1 MHRMKNIEYDEDD
14 LYAEDEEVD
23 GEEEQA
29 YTDEDRQNFDDLTP
43 VVRAELDEA
52 GLQASDREIEE
63 ALYYYYWDVGKS
75 VVHLKHARTPRPQQQ
90 QAKKEKAKS
99 KFDQAAERSASKTG
113 RSSYPSPSASAW
125 FDGILWSTVPSEWE
139 GYLIPVGPQIPR
151 PKLLGGSSKLAKLAE
166 ERRKKAASSQTAPS
180 VPDTGLSSLDRL
192 SKPKDPKEN
201 VLPQHAKQEPKKYP
215 IRKKR
220 ELTPPPK
227 EPSPPPEVEPKEE
240 LPDLR
245 ASPTAFARTLS
256 TGPSQAAR
264 TRSMALDELFS
275 SSTNEENPFK
285 GPSPD
290 DTILRAQ
297 QHSKGLNNGKATKQ
311 FANGLAKKAEAL
323 KLDQTSS
330 PTTPTQPKIKSKGLD
345 VPKLWKDGKAKRKP
359 AAAFVVIG
367 HVDHGKSTL
376 MGRLLLDTGAVSQR
390 DIDKYKKQATELG
403 KASFALAWVMDT
415 GSEERERGV
424 TVDIAQ
430 HHFSTDKV
438 DFTILDA
445 PGHRDFVP
453 NMIGGASMADLA
465 VLVVDANQLES
476 GMKGQTREHILLAKA
491 CGLKRIVVAVNKLDS
506 SSPPW
511 GEATFEQVKD
521 EVTKLLTAT
530 GFAAE
535 DIAFVPCS
543 GLNGQNVVTPVPS
556 NGKTGWV
563 ASSSR
568 TLLQELE
575 RSASDNVAEATIKAS
590 LRMQIADVFRGGI
603 TNPLSVSGR
612 IATGNVQVG
621 DSVIVQP
628 SGETAAVRGI
638 EASSDGVEWA
648 VASQLCTLH
657 LTDIEPQHL
666 RAGDVLCSTSKPVPV
681 VKSFVVQIQALESIL
696 PQGVDVH
703 VGRLHTSGIIA
714 ALITTLDAQGELL
727 KKKPR
732 VVKAGQ
738 SANVKV
744 VLSDGGAPLEVGDRV
759 VLRANGSTVAAG
771 KVERTGSCR

>member
-1 MHRMKNIEYDEDD
+1 MHRVKNIEYDDDD
-14 LYAEDEEVD
+14 LYAEDEEAD

-43 VVRAELDEA
+43 VVRAELNEA

-63 ALYYYYWDVGKS
+63 ALYYYYWDVVKS
-75 VVHLKHARTPRPQQQ
+75 VVHLKNTRTSRPRQQ

-113 RSSYPSPSASAW
+113 RSSSPPLPAAAW
-125 FDGILWSTVPSEWE
+125 FDGIPWSTVPPELE
-139 GYLIPVGPQIPR
+139 GYLIPVDPPR
-151 PKLLGGSSKLAKLAE
+151 ARSKLLGGSSKLAKLAE
-166 ERRKKAASSQTAPS
+166 ERRKKAASSQTAQP
-180 VPDTGLSSLDRL
+180 VPDTRLSSLDRL
-192 SKPKDPKEN
+192 SKPKDTKEN
-201 VLPQHAKQEPKKYP
+201 VLPQHMKQEPKKYP

-227 EPSPPPEVEPKEE
+227 EPSPPPEEEPKEE
-240 LPDLR
+240 LPNLR
-245 ASPTAFARTLS
+245 ASPTEFACTLS
-256 TGPSQAAR
+256 TPTSQAAR
-264 TRSMALDELFS
+264 ASSMTLGDLFG
-275 SSTNEENPFK
+275 SSTNEENTFK

-297 QHSKGLNNGKATKQ
+297 QHSKDNAKATKQ
-311 FANGLAKKAEAL
+311 SANGIAKKTEAL
-323 KLDQTSS
+323 KLDQTPS
-330 PTTPTQPKIKSKGLD
+330 PATPTQPKIKSKGLD
-345 VPKLWKDGKAKRKP
+345 VPKLWVDGKAKRKP

-430 HHFSTDKV
+430 HHFSTNKV

-511 GEATFEQVKD
+511 EEATFKNVKD

-530 GFAAE
+530 GFATE

-543 GLNGQNVVTPVPS
+543 GLNGQNVVKPVPS
-556 NGKTGWV
+556 NGETGWV
-563 ASSSR
+563 ASSSS

-575 RSASDNVAEATIKAS
+575 RSASGNIAEATIKAS

-612 IATGNVQVG
+612 IAAGNVQVG
-621 DSVIVQP
+621 DSVVIQP

-638 EASSDGVEWA
+638 EANSDGVEWA

-666 RAGDVLCSTSKPVPV
+666 RAGDVLCGASKPVPV
-681 VKSFVVQIQALESIL
+681 VKSFVLQIQALESIL

-703 VGRLHTSGIIA
+703 VGRLHASGSIA
-714 ALITTLDAQGELL
+714 ALITTLDTQGELL

-732 VVKAGQ
+732 VIKAGQ
-738 SANVKV
+738 RANVNV
-744 VLSDGGAPLEVGDRV
+744 TLSDGGAPLEVGDRV
-759 VLRANGSTVAAG
+759 ILRANGSTVAAG
-771 KVERTGSCR
+771 KVERTGS